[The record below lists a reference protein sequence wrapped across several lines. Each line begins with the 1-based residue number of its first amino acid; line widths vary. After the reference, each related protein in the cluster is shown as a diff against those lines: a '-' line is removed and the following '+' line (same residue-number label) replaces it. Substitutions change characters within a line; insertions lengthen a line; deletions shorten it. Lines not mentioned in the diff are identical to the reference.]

1 MTERGC
7 DTDVMSLRFLKNRK
21 KQRQQWDDEDGATVK
36 VRGKILT
43 GREHFRAED
52 FRLSRFVNGLSWLNV
67 GDLKRVK
74 QFLRSNP
81 RSRKKEDI
89 LWFKCIGE
97 QIPFFS
103 KLHHEHQRLTLYRQA
118 RLRLLQTGDR
128 LSNQGDPADALY
140 IILSGSVN
148 VAVSATSET
157 AMLQDLKEMS
167 KCAKRWVPTTKELEY
182 NEYVVAGLGP
192 TDSFGEVGLD
202 RSDALRTA
210 SVIAVEDCL
219 LMSISA
225 AMYNNVK
232 ANMLHERLDDVM
244 DTLRNVPCLA
254 HMSESSLKEIGDS
267 CEVRMYPE
275 DKVIVKQGDPV
286 RTVYIVKHGILR
298 EIRRQKVLETDKH
311 AAFLELR
318 ELQPFDIFGVHAL
331 VTNIIRAR
339 LHVDDHMPL
348 FHDWGL
354 DEGIRHRSSVC
365 VKHGEVR
372 AEVILIK
379 LSEFIRLTM
388 HDAIARKSLSLG
400 IVNLHHS
407 KEKIVQDIDRKINA
421 IMEHEHIL
429 EDTSPRYI
437 QRRGV

>member
-1 MTERGC
+1 
-7 DTDVMSLRFLKNRK
+7 
-21 KQRQQWDDEDGATVK
+21 
-36 VRGKILT
+36 
-43 GREHFRAED
+43 
-52 FRLSRFVNGLSWLNV
+52 
-67 GDLKRVK
+67 
-74 QFLRSNP
+74 
-81 RSRKKEDI
+81 
-89 LWFKCIGE
+89 
-97 QIPFFS
+97 
-103 KLHHEHQRLTLYRQA
+103 
-118 RLRLLQTGDR
+118 
-128 LSNQGDPADALY
+128 
-140 IILSGSVN
+140 
-148 VAVSATSET
+148 
-157 AMLQDLKEMS
+157 MLQDLKEMS

-318 ELQPFDIFGVHAL
+318 ELQPFDIFG
-331 VTNIIRAR
+331 
-339 LHVDDHMPL
+339 
-348 FHDWGL
+348 
-354 DEGIRHRSSVC
+354 
-365 VKHGEVR
+365 
-372 AEVILIK
+372 
-379 LSEFIRLTM
+379 
-388 HDAIARKSLSLG
+388 
-400 IVNLHHS
+400 
-407 KEKIVQDIDRKINA
+407 
-421 IMEHEHIL
+421 
-429 EDTSPRYI
+429 
-437 QRRGV
+437 